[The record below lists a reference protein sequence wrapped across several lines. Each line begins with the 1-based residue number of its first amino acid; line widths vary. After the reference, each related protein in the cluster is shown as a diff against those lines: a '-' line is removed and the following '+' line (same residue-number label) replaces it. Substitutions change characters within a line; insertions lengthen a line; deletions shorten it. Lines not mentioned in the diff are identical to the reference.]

1 MKYLITLLFLLTS
14 MSIFAQTQTEKITV
28 NVNDLPPDL
37 VQQLKQKQQTQ
48 AITSDLK
55 QYSEWAGVGKEIG
68 VAVKEGLTAVKD
80 VAVDFSK
87 TDVGTFT
94 MVLIAWRF
102 IGDDVMGMAVGL
114 IVFFIGVIMI
124 YWSYRKM
131 CMPKRV
137 LIKTEGWFKAKE
149 WKIIE
154 VADDVNVAGAIF
166 GHGVAF
172 FGLIGI
178 VCAIMF

>member
-1 MKYLITLLFLLTS
+1 MTAFS
-14 MSIFAQTQTEKITV
+14 QNEKIIV
-28 NVNDLPPDL
+28 NTSDLPPDV
-37 VQQLKQKQQTQ
+37 VQQLKQKQQTEN
-48 AITSDLK
+48 ITTELK

-102 IGDDVMGMAVGL
+102 IGDDLVSAIVGL

-124 YWSYRKM
+124 FWSYRKM
-131 CMPKRV
+131 CMPRRIC
-137 LIKTEGWFKAKE
+137 IKNEGWFKAKE
-149 WKIIE
+149 YTVIE
-154 VADDVNVAGAIF
+154 VASDVNVAGAIF

-172 FGLIGI
+172 FALVGI
-178 VCAIMF
+178 VCAIIF